1 MISITIRHKL
11 LGIAGIQGNPLRGVP
26 WMIILS
32 LIFLRSCNILHFPE
46 DFLITNIGVFQ
57 GLEEGRMCPK
67 FSCSEMISLRACSL
81 VDGSSTHIGGL
92 GFHCIGGTWG
102 AVALRIGGAPSIG
115 LEALPCEVYQIQDLP
130 YSLVWENV
138 YNVDIFPH

>member
-1 MISITIRHKL
+1 
-11 LGIAGIQGNPLRGVP
+11 
-26 WMIILS
+26 MIILS

-57 GLEEGRMCPK
+57 GLEEGRICPK
-67 FSCSEMISLRACSL
+67 FSCSETISLRACSL
-81 VDGSSTHIGGL
+81 VDGRGHCSTHIGGP
-92 GFHCIGGTWG
+92 GFHCIAGTWG
-102 AVALRIGGAPSIG
+102 AVAFRTGGAPSIG

-130 YSLVWENV
+130 YSLVLENV